1 MKAVVIGAGIAGL
14 AAAIRLNSE
23 GVDVTLLTKGIG
35 GLQLSQGSVD
45 ILGYAPER
53 VERPLEA
60 LAGFA
65 AANHGHPYAQ
75 LDADVVRRAVTWF
88 ADLLGP
94 DLIAGDPDTNV
105 LLPTAVGALRPTA
118 LAVPSVLAGAVKP
131 DTRYLLIGFAQL
143 KDFGAPL
150 AASNLARQGIAARHE
165 IVDFPARA
173 GEVDSSA
180 LRYAQALDD
189 KATRRRLAVLLRPM
203 VRDGETVGLPAV
215 LGVNDPGAWKEFEQL
230 LGHPVFEIPLPP
242 PGVPGMRLNQALTQ
256 RAKDARVRFTLG
268 ARVLGKVVDGDRLVS
283 VALGTAG
290 RTRDYPADAFVFA
303 PGGFESGALEL
314 DSYLKVSETILG
326 LPVETPEGEPTV
338 PDYWADQ
345 PVFRSGL
352 RVDADMRVGGF
363 SNLYAAGGVLAG
375 AMRWKEKSGEGIAL
389 ASAMKACDA
398 ILEGQR

>member
-45 ILGYAPER
+45 ILGYTPDR

-60 LAGFA
+60 LATFA
-65 AANHGHPYAQ
+65 DAHPGHPYAQ
-75 LDADVVRRAVTWF
+75 LDADLVRRSVTWL

-94 DLIAGDPDTNV
+94 DLLVGDPDTNV
-105 LLPTAVGALRPTA
+105 LLPTALGALRPTA
-118 LAVPSVLAGAVKP
+118 LAVPSVYAGAVTP
-131 DTRYLLIGFAQL
+131 DKKYLLIGFVQL
-143 KDFGAPL
+143 KDFGAQL
-150 AASNLARQGIAARHE
+150 AASNLARQGVTARHE
-165 IVDFPARA
+165 VVDFPARA

-189 KATRRRLAVLLRPM
+189 KATRRRLAVLLRPL
-203 VRDGETVGLPAV
+203 VRDGETVGLPAI

-242 PGVPGMRLNQALTQ
+242 PSVPGMRLNQALTQ
-256 RAKDARVRFTLG
+256 RAKDARVRFTMG
-268 ARVLGKVVDGDRLVS
+268 SKVIGKVTDGDRLVA
-283 VALGTAG
+283 VQLGTAG

-303 PGGFESGALEL
+303 PGGFESGALTL
-314 DSYLKVSETILG
+314 DSHMTVSETILG

-338 PDYWADQ
+338 ADAWAAQ

-352 RVDADMRVGGF
+352 RVDADMRVQGF

-375 AMRWKEKSGEGIAL
+375 AVRWKEKSGEGIAL